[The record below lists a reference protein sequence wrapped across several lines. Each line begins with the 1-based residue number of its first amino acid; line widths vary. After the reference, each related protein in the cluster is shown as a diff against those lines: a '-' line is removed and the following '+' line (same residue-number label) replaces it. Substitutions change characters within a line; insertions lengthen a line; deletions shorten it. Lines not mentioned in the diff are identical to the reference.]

1 MKKIIG
7 VLLGTMVATIPAQA
21 QIIINEVMQ
30 SNIDCLVDDCNEFP
44 DSWVELYNPQGTSEN
59 LNRYKIGLSADI
71 SSAYSLPDKSIAPK
85 GHVIIYCDKV
95 NSNLHTHFRLESGKN
110 GSIYLFKDGKVV
122 DKIEKMKK
130 QPAPNIAYGRKTDGA
145 DNWGYMATPTP
156 NSSNCGKTCKEIL
169 GQPVFSEDG
178 RILESYQQL
187 SLALSLPEGAPQGTI
202 IRYTTDGTEPTA
214 QSMAYQSPIQITSTQ
229 IVRAKLFCDG
239 YLSPRSTAASFIF
252 HNRKMTLP
260 VISIIGDSKY
270 FYDSK
275 FGIIVDGNYSSS
287 QKNYKY
293 NWRRPINLEY
303 FTKAG
308 SKSQLN
314 QLCETRV
321 MGGATR
327 DASLKSL
334 AIYANK
340 RFGEKRFKYEF
351 FPNQRPGITD
361 FKSLALRNAG
371 NDFDYLYM
379 RDAIIQ
385 RCTAQNAD
393 LDWQAWSP
401 AIVYINGIYKG
412 ILNIR
417 ERSNE
422 DNIYTY
428 YDGLEDIDMIENNW
442 ELKSGDLDNFEKFK
456 TFYAEHGHTMAEYE
470 KWMDCYEYINLM
482 AMNLFFNNQDFPG
495 NNIVTWRPRTSD
507 GRWRWIAKDTD
518 FGLGLYGSSAD
529 YKTLEWLYN
538 PNYDS
543 NKNWANKYE
552 HTRLFRRL
560 MEDKDFKR
568 EFIDRTAI
576 YMGDF
581 WTEANILS
589 LWDEMYKSIKDEY
602 PIHRKL
608 FNPWWPNYSDELSNA
623 PKWLKARIPAFYQQL
638 ADFYKLGTPTP
649 LAINQMA
656 CLQDQDFIPITF
668 NGVKLSKAYFDGKFF
683 EGRKI
688 CLQAGTVDGKTIVNW
703 TINTYLGST
712 MSSQRQ
718 EGNTCTFTI
727 PKCTKL
733 EIIAEKG
740 TSTGIRD
747 IFDGENES
755 NWNYT
760 FNHHL
765 LKLQLP
771 SVAKGTPISIFSLE
785 GKSLFHQTV
794 QDNYLEIPVQ
804 QDAIIVKVGSK
815 AIKIINKQ

>member
-30 SNIDCLVDDCNEFP
+30 SNIDCLVDDSNEFP

-85 GHVIIYCDKV
+85 GYVVIYCDKA

-145 DNWGYMATPTP
+145 DIWGYMATPTP

-214 QSMAYQSPIQITSTQ
+214 QSMAYQSPIQITSTR

-293 NWRRPINLEY
+293 NWRRPINLEF

-314 QLCETRV
+314 ELCETRV

-351 FPNQRPGITD
+351 FPDQRPGITD

-422 DNIYTY
+422 DNIYTN

-442 ELKSGDLDNFEKFK
+442 ELKSGDLENFEKFK
-456 TFYAEHGHTMAEYE
+456 AFYTEHGHTMAEYE

-495 NNIVTWRPRTSD
+495 NNIVTWRPRTPD
-507 GRWRWIAKDTD
+507 GRWRWVAKDTD

-543 NKNWANKYE
+543 NRNWANKYE

-560 MEDKDFKR
+560 MEDEDFKR

-608 FNPWWPNYSDELSNA
+608 FNQWWPNYSEELSNA
-623 PKWLKARIPAFYQQL
+623 KKWLKARIPAFYQQL

-649 LAINQMA
+649 LAINQVA

-668 NGVKLSKAYFDGKFF
+668 NGVKLSKAYFNGKFF

-688 CLQAGTVDGKTIVNW
+688 CLQAGTVDEKTIVNW

-740 TSTGIRD
+740 ASTGIRD
-747 IFDGENES
+747 IYDGENES

-785 GKSLFHQTV
+785 GNSLFHQTV
-794 QDNYLEIPVQ
+794 QDNYLEIPVK

-815 AIKIINKQ
+815 SIKMINKQ